1 MELFLLVTIKTNV
14 HMVLSNM
21 HLTKY
26 FSLTPCLH
34 SFIVSAREQYEKLDM
49 LHKNMEKQYSD
60 LGEYFVFDPRKM
72 SAEEF
77 FGDINNFRNM
87 FLVCFTNWL
96 KLNYFEIAVVFQPVL
111 TNLKSFFL
119 LTYAV

>member
-1 MELFLLVTIKTNV
+1 M
-14 HMVLSNM
+14 
-21 HLTKY
+21 
-26 FSLTPCLH
+26 PCLH

-60 LGEYFVFDPRKM
+60 LGEYFVFDPRKI

-77 FGDINNFRNM
+77 FNDLNNFKNM
-87 FLVCFTNWL
+87 FLVCFTNGL
-96 KLNYFEIAVVFQPVL
+96 KLNYFEIAMVVVFQPVL
-111 TNLKSFFL
+111 TNLKFFFP